1 MQIFKKPNFKFMKY
15 KLFAFGFSGI
25 FIIAG
30 LIYITVGKGITPG
43 IDFAGGALIQV
54 RFIDPISIAELRQ
67 TLELPEL
74 KGIKI

>member
-1 MQIFKKPNFKFMKY
+1 MQIFKKPNFKFMNY

-30 LIYITVGKGITPG
+30 LINITVGKGITPG

-54 RFIDPISIAELRQ
+54 RFINPTAYMGA
-67 TLELPEL
+67 PC
-74 KGIKI
+74 